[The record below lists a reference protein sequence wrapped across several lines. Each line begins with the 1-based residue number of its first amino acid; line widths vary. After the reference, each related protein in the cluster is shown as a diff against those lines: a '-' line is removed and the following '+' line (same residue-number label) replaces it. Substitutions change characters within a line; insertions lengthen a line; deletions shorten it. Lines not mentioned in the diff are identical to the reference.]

1 MYHIR
6 HYGKGACE
14 NIELNEIFL
23 FKNVNHDVLKNI
35 KYVKNNYNYGEV
47 IYEYDNYSR
56 ALGCVMNGIVIIEQ
70 NGVTLKHAYEGDVF
84 GVASLFNDS
93 KEYVSIIRAKTKCV
107 ILFINQEVIR
117 ELIMENHII
126 AFNYITF
133 LSDRIRYLNNKIASF
148 TAGTVEERFAKYL
161 IDLYEETESDK
172 LSGLVYSRLASSL
185 DVGRA
190 SLYRVIDNF
199 IAQDM
204 IIKDGRQIVI
214 KDIEKIKKIIHKE

>member
-1 MYHIR
+1 ML
-6 HYGKGACE
+6 E
-14 NIELNEIFL
+14 S
-23 FKNVNHDVLKNI
+23 V
-35 KYVKNNYNYGEV
+35 KYVKNNYNSGEI

-56 ALGCVMNGIVIIEQ
+56 ALGCVIDGIVTIEQ
-70 NGVTLKHAYEGDVF
+70 NGVTLKNAYVGEVF
-84 GVASLFNDS
+84 GAASLFNDS
-93 KEYVSIIRAKTKCV
+93 NEYVSIIRAKTKCV
-107 ILFINQEVIR
+107 ILFINQEVMR
-117 ELIMENHII
+117 ELIMENHLI

-161 IDLYEETESDK
+161 VDLYEKTESEK
-172 LSGLVYSRLASSL
+172 ISGLVYSRLASSL

-199 IAQDM
+199 IAQD
-204 IIKDGRQIVI
+204 IITKNGRQIVI